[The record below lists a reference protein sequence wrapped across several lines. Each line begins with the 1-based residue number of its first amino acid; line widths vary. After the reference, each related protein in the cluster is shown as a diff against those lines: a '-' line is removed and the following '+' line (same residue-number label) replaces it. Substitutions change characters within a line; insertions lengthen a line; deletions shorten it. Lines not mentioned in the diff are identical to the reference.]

1 LGGRLALLPH
11 DRQDSDAESQ
21 QVREALDLVVEL
33 DKQRRD
39 IDPALEAIENAFNA
53 VFVAIA
59 QHRILQ
65 RQPLWPRIG
74 DKGLPAKT
82 LAASGD
88 GVFLA
93 SDVGYLVAGFLDHA
107 LLAAQRAST
116 PAHVVGGLLDLL
128 SHGVLSSRKM

>member
-1 LGGRLALLPH
+1 
-11 DRQDSDAESQ
+11 
-21 QVREALDLVVEL
+21 EALNLLVEF

-39 IDPALEAIENAFNA
+39 MDPALETVEDAFNA

-65 RQPLWPRIG
+65 RQPLLSRIG

-82 LAASGD
+82 LAKLGN

-93 SDVGYLVAGFLDHA
+93 SDVGDVVAGFLDHP
-107 LLAAQRAST
+107 LLAVHSASSS
-116 PAHVVGGLLDLL
+116 PHGLGGL
-128 SHGVLSSRKM
+128 

>member
-1 LGGRLALLPH
+1 M
-11 DRQDSDAESQ
+11 
-21 QVREALDLVVEL
+21 
-33 DKQRRD
+33 
-39 IDPALEAIENAFNA
+39 DPALEAMENAFNA

-65 RQPLWPRIG
+65 RQPRWPCIG
-74 DKGLPAKT
+74 DKGLPAKA

-88 GVFLA
+88 GGCLA
-93 SDVGYLVAGFLDHA
+93 SDVGYLVPGFLDRA

-128 SHGVLSSRKM
+128 FPGHAEQPVPPMRCEHEGNRFYGRRFVGDLPFPPP